1 MRSTHAIH
9 LAAALGA
16 LAALPAQALEFFGPT
31 PYLSAAD
38 TPAGFASGAM
48 AIEDCEDGAL
58 DPRLVTSA
66 ALIGPGGQ
74 TDSVDAD
81 DGEIDGSGSQGRSLY
96 DSPPFE
102 VEFLPPLPISAGLV
116 WTDGGTPT
124 EVTFEAFGADG
135 QSIGS
140 IGPFTIGDGNN
151 NGGTDEDH
159 FFGVRDEG
167 GILRL
172 RVSHTSGGIEIDHI
186 QFNAGDFIFADGFEL
201 PPTGIA
207 TDDAALLD

>member
-1 MRSTHAIH
+1 MRSSRQI
-9 LAAALGA
+9 
-16 LAALPAQALEFFGPT
+16 LAALLLGLSGVQPAQALEFFGPT

-38 TPAGFASGAM
+38 TPPGFASGAM
-48 AIEDCEDGAL
+48 DLENCEDGL
-58 DPRLVTSA
+58 VDPRLITSA
-66 ALIGPGGQ
+66 GIIAPSGI

-81 DGEIDGSGSQGRSLY
+81 DGLIDGSGTGGHSLFGF
-96 DSPPFE
+96 PPFE

-135 QSIGS
+135 QSLGS

-151 NGGTDEDH
+151 SGGTDEDR

-172 RVSHTSGGIEIDHI
+172 RITHTSGGIEIDHI
-186 QFNAGDFIFADGFEL
+186 QFDAGDAIFADGFES
-201 PPTGIA
+201 PA
-207 TDDAALLD
+207 TAAMQARAAPAE